1 MTVRTALPRA
11 GLPASAD
18 GAAAVPSTSG
28 MPAWEPPASVAS
40 GLPAER
46 GARVRLSLRLVVH
59 LSGLGPPADDGAA
72 RQESTQEGLSRALGV
87 TQGAVSRVLARLV
100 AVDIV
105 CRERRRVRGV
115 NRRVRAYFLTR
126 QGDALAREIRDRF
139 GLPRREPKNP

>member
-1 MTVRTALPRA
+1 M
-11 GLPASAD
+11 
-18 GAAAVPSTSG
+18 
-28 MPAWEPPASVAS
+28 
-40 GLPAER
+40 
-46 GARVRLSLRLVVH
+46 
-59 LSGLGPPADDGAA
+59 
-72 RQESTQEGLSRALGV
+72 